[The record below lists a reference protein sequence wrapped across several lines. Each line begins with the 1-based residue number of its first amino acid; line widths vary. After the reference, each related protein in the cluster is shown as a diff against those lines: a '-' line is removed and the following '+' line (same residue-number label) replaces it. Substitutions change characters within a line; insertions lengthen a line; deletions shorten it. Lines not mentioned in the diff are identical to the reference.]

1 MEKEALSPADP
12 FPVLSRPPA
21 CGNRL
26 CDLCTETRCRMLRR
40 EEDEPPS
47 SADTAK
53 EAPRR

>member
-1 MEKEALSPADP
+1 MEKEALSPADR
-12 FPVLSRPPA
+12 FPALSRPPA

-40 EEDEPPS
+40 EEDEQPS

>member
-1 MEKEALSPADP
+1 MEKQHHPSAEQSSSP
-12 FPVLSRPPA
+12 SRPPA
-21 CGNRL
+21 CGNRM

-40 EEDEPPS
+40 EEDEQPS